1 MKMYIYHS
9 GTTLQ
14 PFGDDILE
22 AQVMLGTLAQA
33 QESACLRHGVE
44 LERIDKPSEA
54 LDRPCLLAPDYL
66 YFSEKALGDFLK
78 TASEEKTSAAA
89 LALKRCVSVEHTLP
103 LQDVVRE
110 DWEGNRGRVVYD
122 LWLVPDV
129 QLPDD
134 PQQVRAALGELCP
147 PLLVPMR
154 EVVHSVRLPVI
165 DEQERYFK
173 YPFTST
179 VCCQISHWTHLLWLS
194 QLALGITWNGY
205 FRNHKL
211 RAAGKAIWAVLR
223 KMSFNKW
230 KVLSGMNLRG
240 PDCDVHPTAYLEFS
254 QLGRNV
260 KVGAGAC
267 VRNSLVGDDV
277 VIADH
282 AVVTNSVIG
291 KGCYLTENFFLVSSL
306 CYPGSTLGNLKTQMA
321 VIGREVYLH
330 GWCSLLDA
338 KFVGDIK
345 VMHNGQRMST
355 GRSFMA
361 SCVGHR
367 AVLGAKVLI
376 HPGREI
382 PNDLLMVSRPEDVI
396 SEVPEDIPPRT
407 PMVRDAGTL
416 VTLESLKNKPKT

>member
-9 GTTLQ
+9 GTTLM
-14 PFGDDILE
+14 PFGDDVLE
-22 AQVMLGTLAQA
+22 AQLMLGTLARA
-33 QESACLRHGVE
+33 QERACSRHGVE
-44 LERIDKPSEA
+44 LVRIDKPAQA
-54 LDRPCLLAPDYL
+54 LDRPCLLAPDYV

-78 TASEEKTSAAA
+78 TAAEKKTSAAT
-89 LALKRCVSVEHTLP
+89 LALGRCVSVEHTLP
-103 LQDVVRE
+103 LQDVVLN
-110 DWEGNRGRVVYD
+110 DWEDDRGQVVYD
-122 LWLVPDV
+122 LWLVPEGP
-129 QLPDD
+129 LPDE
-134 PQQVRAALGELCP
+134 PGQVRADLAKRCPALT
-147 PLLVPMR
+147 VPMR

-179 VCCQISHWTHLLWLS
+179 VCCHISHWTHLLWLS
-194 QLALGITWNGY
+194 QLALGIGWNNY
-205 FRNHKL
+205 FRNHKF
-211 RAAGKAIWAVLR
+211 RATGKAVWAVLR
-223 KMSFNKW
+223 RMSFNKW
-230 KVLSGMNLRG
+230 KILSGMNLRG
-240 PDCDVHPTAYLEFS
+240 PGCDIHPTAYLEFS

-260 KVGAGAC
+260 KIGAGAC
-267 VRNSLVGDDV
+267 VRNCLIGDDV

-282 AVVTNSVIG
+282 AVVINSVIG
-291 KGCYLTENFFLVSSL
+291 NGCYLTENFFLVSSL

-321 VIGREVYLH
+321 VIGRDVYLH

-345 VMHNGQRMST
+345 VMHHGRRVGT

-382 PNDLLMVSRPEDVI
+382 PNDLLLVSRPEDVI
-396 SEVPEDIPPRT
+396 AEVPDNIPPRT

-416 VTLESLKNKPKT
+416 VTLESLKNRPSD